1 MEIINVAVALTE
13 SYTCNA
19 ANNISAVTDGLG
31 IIQGSYEF
39 KLILKDN
46 TSGEK
51 ISIAGQITIEF
62 RNSRLL
68 VSNIYIPTR

>member
-31 IIQGSYEF
+31 NQTRVKAVLIKACLNMLHYQSYYQKKSCKRENYG
-39 KLILKDN
+39 KEDISDH
-46 TSGEK
+46 K
-51 ISIAGQITIEF
+51 I
-62 RNSRLL
+62 
-68 VSNIYIPTR
+68 